1 MDATPQSSND
11 TPSSLG
17 TYLRFGPSLN
27 NPADFQVVGTPRSTE
42 TSSRPSVVFS
52 DSPIVIS
59 DSPVRVDSPEGPPS
73 PPSLS
78 TAFHRVRMHHHF
90 RSLRNAHQQAPQNDD
105 YSSGLGRPNIVT
117 DENDRNVPRLP
128 ESQQPSESS
137 SSPSVTF
144 SFYHNRRSVHIL
156 YKNINYLIIFFRPSR
171 RRDNVRITMRS
182 PSGNDGDT
190 AVSEVIVLSSDEE
203 DEDTESN
210 QQASDEE
217 LAHRIQVS
225 GLSNSF

>member
-1 MDATPQSSND
+1 MKT
-11 TPSSLG
+11 
-17 TYLRFGPSLN
+17 
-27 NPADFQVVGTPRSTE
+27 TE
-42 TSSRPSVVFS
+42 TCHDFPKVNNRLNLLH
-52 DSPIVIS
+52 
-59 DSPVRVDSPEGPPS
+59 RLL
-73 PPSLS
+73 SLS
-78 TAFHRVRMHHHF
+78 HSTT
-90 RSLRNAHQQAPQNDD
+90 
-105 YSSGLGRPNIVT
+105 T
-117 DENDRNVPRLP
+117 DGQ
-128 ESQQPSESS
+128 S
-137 SSPSVTF
+137 
-144 SFYHNRRSVHIL
+144 IL
-156 YKNINYLIIFFRPSR
+156 YKNNYYLIIYFSRPSR